1 MQRHVQVGAV
11 ALREV
16 DRGGG
21 GGGGGGQWKFERMP
35 VRTEQSKLAAYKH
48 IAAQITPG
56 SGNSIIPER

>member
-21 GGGGGGQWKFERMP
+21 SGGQGQFERMP